1 MDKAPRIC
9 NLQKVLL
16 KATKSYKRLGEED
29 LKEAPGV
36 RKIKKQLWSFWIVV
50 SGDWEPFRG
59 EGFQVVVSGNRKSSR
74 SWKGNIRLQGGSIQG
89 KGLMLEVQGVLY
101 GEVEAH

>member
-9 NLQKVLL
+9 NLL
-16 KATKSYKRLGEED
+16 KALQKALIKAI
-29 LKEAPGV
+29 KKAPGV
-36 RKIKKQLWSFWIVV
+36 RKIEKQLWSFWIVL

-74 SWKGNIRLQGGSIQG
+74 SWKGNIRLQGGSLQG